1 MLKVYGIPNCDTIKK
16 SRKWLDD
23 SGIKNELH
31 NYRQD
36 GITAGKLESWL
47 EQQPLEK
54 LLNKASTTWKEL
66 PEEEKAKA
74 FSREGAIAVMMAHP
88 TLIKRPVIED
98 EKGNVLAVGFKAAQ
112 YESVFNG
119 KAGK

>member
-16 SRKWLDD
+16 TQKWLDARK
-23 SGIKNELH
+23 IKNELH

-36 GITAGKLESWL
+36 GITARKLEDWL

-54 LLNKASTTWKEL
+54 LLNKASTTWKNL

-74 FSREGAIAVMMAHP
+74 SAREGAVDVMTEHP

-98 EKGNVLAVGFKAAQ
+98 EKGNVLAVGFNEAQ
-112 YESVFNG
+112 YESVFGG

>member
-16 SRKWLDD
+16 TLKWLDAR
-23 SGIKNELH
+23 GIKNELH

-36 GITAGKLESWL
+36 GITAEKLESWL
-47 EQQPLEK
+47 KQQPLEK
-54 LLNKASTTWKEL
+54 LLNKASTTWKNL
-66 PEEEKAKA
+66 TEEEKAKT
-74 FSREGAIAVMMAHP
+74 SDPRGAVSVMMEHP

-98 EKGNVLAVGFKAAQ
+98 EGGSVLAVGFNDTQ
-112 YESVFNG
+112 YEAVFNG